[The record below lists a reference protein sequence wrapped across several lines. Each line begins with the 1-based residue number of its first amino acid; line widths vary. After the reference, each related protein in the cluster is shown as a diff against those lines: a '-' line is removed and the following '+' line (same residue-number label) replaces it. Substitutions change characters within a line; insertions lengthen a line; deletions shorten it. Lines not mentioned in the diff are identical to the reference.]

1 MQANTYTA
9 NQPVVE
15 NLDHERIQKFVYH
28 ESRLLDERRF
38 EEWIEL
44 FDDDAT
50 YWVPAQIDQQS
61 PLNQL
66 SIFYDDKELMQT
78 RIARLRHERIHVDDP
93 QTRSVRMLSN
103 LEIESAE
110 PGAGYDLRARAV
122 LCAIVFFQQKQYIYG
137 GRCEYQLRDRN
148 NALSI
153 YCKRVNL
160 INCDSA
166 FHPLVVPF

>member
-1 MQANTYTA
+1 MQVNTSTT

-15 NLDHERIQKFVYH
+15 SVDRERIQNFIYH

-38 EEWIEL
+38 EEWLKL

-50 YWVPAQIDQQS
+50 YWVPAQIDQES
-61 PLNQL
+61 PLSQL

-93 QTRSVRMLSN
+93 QTRAVRILSN
-103 LEIESAE
+103 LEIESAA
-110 PGAGYDLRARAV
+110 PDAVYDLRARAT